1 MFRQLM
7 KTAVLCYTVWAKV
20 KHRAELTE
28 AKMRLRRLE
37 GLAVV
42 HDLRSGAKML
52 SIGVF
57 G

>member
-1 MFRQLM
+1 M